1 MRFCVRLASLI
12 LSTLLISNAI
22 AAEDTEPPFSID
34 ADVVR
39 AGELVR
45 LPREWTFRASPG
57 AKPVRVDTLFSP
69 DRGTAGSTVDGWFSL
84 TLEIPAALVNEAL
97 ALRVVAPG
105 VADVLLDGR
114 QIASRGGLTK
124 RWSDAMIPLRFER
137 PGRHELVVHYTN
149 ALSRELRRA
158 GRVAGFTVSLGRA
171 EAVEV
176 AALATSRS
184 MSFTVWFFTTVFL
197 SFGLLHFCLWL
208 FQREAVD
215 NLWFAGLCLA
225 NASLVFFLFYKEL
238 TTNQRFMLISEP
250 VMNVCG
256 VLFGLFVVRF
266 VYGVFPWRYARH
278 VFVTMTVVGAI
289 IAVWSVANTWK
300 ALPFVFLFMLLS
312 CAEVVRVVVVAW
324 WKGRSGARLIGFGV
338 LALGVAFGLAL
349 LRNLGVMPEAFLPG
363 HNLIPFASMVVLI
376 GTMSLYLSREFA
388 RTNRELRKQLV
399 EVARLS
405 EEKLQQERRAQKEE
419 TERKLLEAEYR
430 RKSEELEEARA
441 LQMSML
447 PREIPLHDRLE
458 IAAWIATASEVGGDY
473 YDFATD
479 DGVLLLGIGDATGHG
494 MRAGTM
500 VTAIKALFGIL
511 GNVELAR
518 EMTISNRALR
528 RMNFRRLAMA
538 FTLARFDDSQ
548 MRLSA
553 AGMPPVYVRRADGNV
568 ESFELPGSPLGS
580 LAAFP
585 YHQIEVPL
593 LSGDLIVFMS
603 DGLPELLNEDSEMAG
618 YDRVMSLLRHSSA
631 QSAQDLVT
639 ELVAFADE
647 WKGSR
652 PQDDDITF
660 VVVRMKE
667 RAVG

>member
-1 MRFCVRLASLI
+1 MRFCSRLACL
-12 LSTLLISNAI
+12 LSTLLISVAAI
-22 AAEDTEPPFSID
+22 AENAEPAFSID
-34 ADVVR
+34 ADAVR
-39 AGELVR
+39 AGTLVQ
-45 LPREWTFRASPG
+45 LPREWTFRSSPG
-57 AKPVRVDTLFSP
+57 ATAMRMNALLDP
-69 DRGTAGSTVDGWFSL
+69 DHVPAAWTGEGWFSVSL
-84 TLEIPAALVNEAL
+84 RIPPALVNEAL
-97 ALRVVAPG
+97 ALKVDAPG
-105 VADVLLDGR
+105 AAEVLVDGQR
-114 QIASRGGLTK
+114 IASRGGLTNH
-124 RWSDAMIPLRFER
+124 WSDALIPLRFER

-149 ALSRELRRA
+149 ALSRELTRA
-158 GRVAGFTVSLGRA
+158 GRVAGFTVTLGRA
-171 EAVEV
+171 EAVE
-176 AALATSRS
+176 AAAISASRRA
-184 MSFTVWFFTTVFL
+184 SFAVWLFTAVFL

-208 FQREAVD
+208 FQRDAVD

-238 TTNQRFMLISEP
+238 TTNQHFMLVSEP

-256 VLFGLFVVRF
+256 VLFGIFAMRF
-266 VYGVFPWRYARH
+266 VYGIFPWRYAGR
-278 VFVTMTVVGAI
+278 VLMVMIGAGAA
-289 IAVWSVANTWK
+289 IAVWSIANTWK

-312 CAEVVRVVVVAW
+312 CAEVVRVVIVAW

-338 LALGVAFGLAL
+338 LTLGVAFGLAL
-349 LRNLGVMPEAFLPG
+349 LRNLNVISENFLPG
-363 HNLIPFASMVVLI
+363 HNLIPFGSMVVLI

-388 RTNRELRKQLV
+388 RTNGELRKQIV

-405 EEKLQQERRAQKEE
+405 EENLLQERRAQKEE

-447 PREIPLHDRLE
+447 PREIPLHNRLE

-473 YDFATD
+473 YDFASD

-500 VTAIKALFGIL
+500 VTAIKALFGVL
-511 GNVELAR
+511 GNEELAR
-518 EMTISNRALR
+518 EMAESNRALR
-528 RMNFRRLAMA
+528 RMNLRRLAMA
-538 FTLARFDDSQ
+538 FTLARFDESR
-548 MRLSA
+548 MRIST
-553 AGMPPVYVRRADGNV
+553 AGMPPVYVRRAAGDV

-585 YHQIEVPL
+585 YAQIEVPL
-593 LSGDLIVFMS
+593 NSGDLILFMS
-603 DGLPELLNEDSEMAG
+603 DGLPELLNEESEMAG
-618 YDRVMSLLRHSSA
+618 YDRVLGLLRNSRAKSA
-631 QSAQDLVT
+631 DDLVT
-639 ELVAFADE
+639 ELVAFAND

-667 RAVG
+667 RAA